1 MGQINFCQYT
11 VSPFS
16 EHSSQGCLEAGTKR
30 RRAMKSRAR
39 RAEHCGATTDRK
51 EGR

>member
-1 MGQINFCQYT
+1 MGQINLYQYT

-39 RAEHCGATTDRK
+39 R
-51 EGR
+51 GRALRGDNGS